1 MVKANIVKRDKSERK
16 LIPDTKSIAAKK
28 RSEEFLLQEVKTTMR
43 NLQSTLKTDIKHLSD
58 DEVKE
63 RQSGL
68 LKLIEGMENLSKM
81 VHNLLECSNSVE
93 KDEVDEIMANYSNI
107 SLLKEYFK
115 DINNEVKNRETTK
128 QKLFDESKLRINLP
142 TFSGYESKLD
152 IYSFQSEV
160 LKIYEQTTPK
170 QMLPD
175 LLKNNLLEGS
185 ALSLVKSMKDIEDMW
200 KRLKGAYGD
209 PILLLKKKLSQIRN
223 ISQLWKIRH
232 QEKLVNALSKIIN
245 MMRELHQIAEQHNM
259 KPTLYSDDRLERI
272 HQMMCD
278 SRVTRWLSTIC
289 EVEYNDEQTWHHL
302 IELFQRDLKVQQQ
315 KLIIQNKSE
324 NKRQKQA
331 YEEKGHIGRCNSHFT
346 GN

>member
-1 MVKANIVKRDKSERK
+1 MKANIVKRDKSERK

-63 RQSGL
+63 RKSGL

-81 VHNLLECSNSVE
+81 VHNLLEYSNSVE
-93 KDEVDEIMANYSNI
+93 KDEVDEIMANHSN

-115 DINNEVKNRETTK
+115 DINNEVKNREITK
-128 QKLFDESKLRINLP
+128 QKFFDESKLRINLP
-142 TFSGYESKLD
+142 KFSGYESKLD

-170 QMLPD
+170 QMMTD

-209 PILLLKKKLSQIRN
+209 PILLLKKKLSQIQN

-232 QEKLVNALSKIIN
+232 QEKLVDALSKIIN
-245 MMRELHQIAEQHNM
+245 MMRELYQIAEQHNM
-259 KPTLYSDDRLERI
+259 KPRLYSDDRLERI

-302 IELFQRDLKVQQQ
+302 IEFFQRDLKVQQQ

-331 YEEKGHIGRCNSHFT
+331 YEEKGYIGRCNSHFT

>member
-1 MVKANIVKRDKSERK
+1 MKANTVKRDKSERK
-16 LIPDTKSIAAKK
+16 LTPDTKSIASKK

-63 RQSGL
+63 RKSGL
-68 LKLIEGMENLSKM
+68 LKLIERMENLSKM
-81 VHNLLECSNSVE
+81 VHNLLECSNSVK

-115 DINNEVKNRETTK
+115 DINNEVKNREITK

-142 TFSGYESKLD
+142 KFSGYESKLD
-152 IYSFQSEV
+152 IYSFQSEL
-160 LKIYEQTTPK
+160 LKIYERTTPK
-170 QMLPD
+170 QMMPD
-175 LLKNNLLEGS
+175 LLKNILLEGS

-223 ISQLWKIRH
+223 ISQLWKIRD
-232 QEKLVNALSKIIN
+232 QEKLVDVLSKIIN
-245 MMRELHQIAEQHNM
+245 MMRELYQIAEQHNI
-259 KPTLYSDDRLERI
+259 KSRLYSGDRLERI

-302 IELFQRDLKVQQQ
+302 IEFFQPDLKVQQQ
-315 KLIIQNKSE
+315 KLLIQNKSE

-331 YEEKGHIGRCNSHFT
+331 I
-346 GN
+346 